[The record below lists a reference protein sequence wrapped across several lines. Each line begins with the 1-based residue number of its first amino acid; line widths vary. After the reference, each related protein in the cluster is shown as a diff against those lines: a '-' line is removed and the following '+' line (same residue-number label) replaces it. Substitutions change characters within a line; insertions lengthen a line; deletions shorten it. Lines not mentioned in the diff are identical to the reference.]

1 MTVLSLHVAHAVT
14 PEGVVDDAV
23 IEVADGRIASVR
35 SADGDPGPALPLWAV
50 PGFVDTHCHGAD
62 GVSFGDPDREANL
75 RAARYHRAQG
85 ATTLFASTVTE
96 PIGKLEGQ
104 LGVLRALVEEGEL
117 AGIHLEG
124 PFLAPERKG
133 AHDVGLLRDPDPE
146 SVGRLIAAGGPALK
160 MITMAVEREHGEAA
174 TRRFVEAGVHVAFGH
189 SDADDVATALSIDW
203 GADVVTHL
211 FNAMRPIHHREPG
224 PIPVVLSD
232 ERVMVELICDGV
244 HLAPVVAAM
253 SIDAAGPGRVAL
265 VTDAMAATGK
275 GDGRY
280 ILGELQVDVQGGTAR
295 LVTEDG
301 SPGAIAGSTLTMAG
315 AFRFVVQEVGV
326 SIPDAALMAATTPA
340 AWHGLTDVGRLAPG
354 LRADICLVDDDG
366 ALHAVLRRGEWVR
379 DRIVG
384 ETKGER

>member
-1 MTVLSLHVAHAVT
+1 MTALSLHVAHAVT
-14 PEGVVDDAV
+14 PEGVIDDAV
-23 IEVADGRIASVR
+23 VEVEDGRISSIR
-35 SADGDPGPALPLWAV
+35 SADGAAGPARALWAV

-75 RAARYHRAQG
+75 RAARYHRTHG
-85 ATTLFASTVTE
+85 TTTLFASTVTE
-96 PIGKLEGQ
+96 PIEKLERQ

-133 AHDVGLLRDPDPE
+133 AHDVALLRDPDPE

-189 SDADDVATALSIDW
+189 SDADDVTTARSIEW

-253 SIDAAGPGRVAL
+253 SIDAAGPGRVA
-265 VTDAMAATGK
+265 DRK
-275 GDGRY
+275 
-280 ILGELQVDVQGGTAR
+280 
-295 LVTEDG
+295 
-301 SPGAIAGSTLTMAG
+301 S
-315 AFRFVVQEVGV
+315 VV
-326 SIPDAALMAATTPA
+326 
-340 AWHGLTDVGRLAPG
+340 
-354 LRADICLVDDDG
+354 
-366 ALHAVLRRGEWVR
+366 
-379 DRIVG
+379 
-384 ETKGER
+384 